1 MLKNYQ
7 FPDAQ
12 AGRVNSIVL
21 LITFRGH
28 QKFGIGERDV
38 LSSTNVTKVHNVSI
52 NLNAQIFGE
61 RCYRLYAL
69 SFFGTWYFKA
79 KEAEQILSLF

>member
-7 FPDAQ
+7 FPIKK

-61 RCYRLYAL
+61 RCYMLCA
-69 SFFGTWYFKA
+69 SICFWC
-79 KEAEQILSLF
+79 

>member
-1 MLKNYQ
+1 MYEFDKN
-7 FPDAQ
+7 DANWLYYYDSS
-12 AGRVNSIVL
+12 RSRL
-21 LITFRGH
+21 TFRGH
-28 QKFGIGERDV
+28 QKFGIGERDI

-69 SFFGTWYFKA
+69 SFFGT
-79 KEAEQILSLF
+79 

>member
-1 MLKNYQ
+1 MNSFSLVEFKNRL
-7 FPDAQ
+7 
-12 AGRVNSIVL
+12 GL
-21 LITFRGH
+21 TFRGH

-61 RCYRLYAL
+61 RC
-69 SFFGTWYFKA
+69 
-79 KEAEQILSLF
+79 

>member
-1 MLKNYQ
+1 MLGEQDNL
-7 FPDAQ
+7 P
-12 AGRVNSIVL
+12 
-21 LITFRGH
+21 ITFCEH

-52 NLNAQIFGE
+52 NRNAQIFGE

-69 SFFGTWYFKA
+69 SFFGTWYFEA
-79 KEAEQILSLF
+79 KKAEQILSLS